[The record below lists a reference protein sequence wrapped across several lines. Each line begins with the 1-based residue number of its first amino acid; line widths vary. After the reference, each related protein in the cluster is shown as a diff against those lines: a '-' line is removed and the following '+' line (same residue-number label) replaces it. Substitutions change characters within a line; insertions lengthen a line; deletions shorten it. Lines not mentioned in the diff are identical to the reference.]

1 MPNYFSQDVDP
12 EKAIMHYCK
21 PGTKTLVSYRVDPTS
36 ANCWRLKNNMLYRDS
51 SPSTGL
57 SLSKHEPS
65 SLLTDE
71 FSVSTVE
78 RVRPNRIPH
87 STKSLLKKLAIVGG
101 YLNQKKT
108 RLSSTATN
116 RFISSVA
123 TATNKNV
130 RQKITSLICEIKD
143 GFQCLIRMWHWVKQR
158 SVHSEIGIFL
168 RLGGTQLVRLH
179 QQSDQNDDTTTDKWS
194 IVRANPKNARRGS
207 PYFVRLSR
215 GTD

>member
-1 MPNYFSQDVDP
+1 
-12 EKAIMHYCK
+12 
-21 PGTKTLVSYRVDPTS
+21 
-36 ANCWRLKNNMLYRDS
+36 MLYRDS

-71 FSVSTVE
+71 FSVSTAE

-168 RLGGTQLVRLH
+168 RLGDST
-179 QQSDQNDDTTTDKWS
+179 SSTTSTKWS
-194 IVRANPKNARRGS
+194 KSTIPLPTSGR
-207 PYFVRLSR
+207 
-215 GTD
+215 